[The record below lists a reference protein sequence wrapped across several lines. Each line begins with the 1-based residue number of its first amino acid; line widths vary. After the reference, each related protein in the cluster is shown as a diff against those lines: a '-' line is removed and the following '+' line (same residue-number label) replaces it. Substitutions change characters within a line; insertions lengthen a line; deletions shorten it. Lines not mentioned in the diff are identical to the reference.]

1 MLKANTRRAPD
12 FVLVWR
18 LMQDRL
24 FPALRLSPHERALY
38 VFLVRHTRL
47 AGLRRAWFTKSALAR
62 GVAMCPSTVRHY
74 VRSLARAGC
83 IRILERSARGLH
95 IEVLLPA
102 DLFSARGPR
111 RVSPSA
117 ARARNAHNE
126 FRDPRLRRAIF
137 RRERG
142 LCFYCLRR
150 LRTESW
156 ALDHVVPLAAGGTN
170 SARNAVACCHECN
183 CRKAEMP
190 AADFLRLLFR
200 DACLSAAE
208 LRSRLAALSCLS
220 RSSRST
226 RSPSRRS

>member
-1 MLKANTRRAPD
+1 MLKANRRRAPD
-12 FVLVWR
+12 SLLIWR

-38 VFLVRHTRL
+38 VYLVRHTRL
-47 AGLRRAWFTKSALAR
+47 AGMRRAWFTKSELAR

-74 VRSLARAGC
+74 VRSLARSGC
-83 IRILERSARGLH
+83 IRILERSERGLL
-95 IEVLLPA
+95 IDVLLPA
-102 DLFSARGPR
+102 DFFSARGPR

-142 LCFYCLRR
+142 LCFYCLRK
-150 LRTESW
+150 LRPERW
-156 ALDHVVPLAAGGTN
+156 ALDHVVPLAAGGAN

-183 CRKAEMP
+183 CLKAEMP
-190 AADFLRLLFR
+190 APDFLRLLYR
-200 DACLSAAE
+200 DGRLSAAE
-208 LRSRLAALSCLS
+208 LRSRRAALSSLS
-220 RSSRST
+220 RSSRSP
-226 RSPSRRS
+226 RSPSRLR